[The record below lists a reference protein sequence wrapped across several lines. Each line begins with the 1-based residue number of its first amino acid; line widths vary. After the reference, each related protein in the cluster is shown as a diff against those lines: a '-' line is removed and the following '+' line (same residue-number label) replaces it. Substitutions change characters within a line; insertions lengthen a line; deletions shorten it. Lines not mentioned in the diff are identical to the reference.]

1 MNEHDQ
7 PEQAGLSE
15 WQELLLTAGLGLF
28 ISLTT
33 GLVAGLL
40 YSPMP

>member
-7 PEQAGLSE
+7 HESTGLSD
-15 WQELLLTAGLGLF
+15 WQELLLAAGLGLF
-28 ISLTT
+28 VSFTT
-33 GLVAGLL
+33 GLIAGLL